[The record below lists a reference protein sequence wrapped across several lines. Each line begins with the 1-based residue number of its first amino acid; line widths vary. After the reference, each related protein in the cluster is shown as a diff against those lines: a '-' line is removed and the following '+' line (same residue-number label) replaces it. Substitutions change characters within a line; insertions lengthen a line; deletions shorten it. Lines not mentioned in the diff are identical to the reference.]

1 MRIENLR
8 LEKTETGARAV
19 ATVIWEDC
27 GRPTREIY
35 FETDEEFA
43 QDLSCNPHAFL
54 LACVPPA
61 LYHGEERVLIQEEIC
76 PELRNGLLTAMAF
89 LCAWYGH
96 RPVRLETK
104 PGARLPWPR
113 AQERAGSFLSG
124 GVDSLATLRANRLG
138 YPLTHPRSIKD
149 CLLVH
154 GFDIGGREDL
164 GQEQKTFERARAS
177 LLPIARDADVTLIP
191 VSTNIRHLDDELHFW
206 EYDYHGAA
214 LAAVAHAFA
223 KRLSVAYIASGL
235 NVHHL
240 TPVGS
245 HPLLDPN
252 YSSTDLQIRYDNVRL
267 SRLDKVRLLADWDVA
282 LQNLRVC
289 TMNPPSLLNCG
300 RCEKCIRTMLELLI
314 VDKLA
319 STEAFPTRD
328 VSAEMVEGIEI
339 RNVVID
345 SLFRELIGPLTAKG
359 RVDLAKVIEKKS
371 AQFHRYQAWVEERD
385 WKGVVK
391 RWDRKYL
398 RSSLFRTYKALR
410 ERVKGNAT
418 A

>member
-1 MRIENLR
+1 MRIEDLR
-8 LEKTETGARAV
+8 LERTAAGARAV

-27 GRPTREIY
+27 DRPTQEIY
-35 FETDEEFA
+35 FETEEEFA

-54 LACVPPA
+54 IACLPLA
-61 LYHGEERVLIQEEIC
+61 LRHGEARVAIREEIC

-89 LCAWYGH
+89 LRAWYGH
-96 RPVRLETK
+96 KPVRLETK
-104 PGARLPWPR
+104 EGARLPWPR

-124 GVDSLATLRANRLG
+124 GVDSLATLRANRLD
-138 YPLTHPRSIKD
+138 YPPNHPRAIKD

-154 GFDIGGREDL
+154 GFDISGRAGL
-164 GQEQKTFERARAS
+164 GPEQETFARARAS
-177 LLPIARDADVTLIP
+177 LLPIARDAGVTLIP
-191 VSTNIRHLDDELHFW
+191 LSTNIRHLDDELHFW
-206 EYDYHGAA
+206 EYEYVGAA

-223 KRLSVAYIASGL
+223 RRLSVVSIASSFDAY
-235 NVHHL
+235 HL
-240 TPVGS
+240 KPSGT

-252 YSSTDLQIRYDNVRL
+252 YSSADLQIRHDNVRF

-289 TMNPPSLLNCG
+289 TMNPPGKLNCG
-300 RCEKCIRTMLELLI
+300 RCEKCIRTMLELLV

-319 STEAFPTRD
+319 STEVFPTRD
-328 VSAEMVEGIEI
+328 VSAEMVAGIEI
-339 RNVVID
+339 RNAMID
-345 SLFRELIGPLTAKG
+345 SFFRELIGPLQAKG
-359 RVDLAKVIEKKS
+359 RADLAKVIEEKS

-385 WKGVVK
+385 WKGAIK

-398 RSSLFRTYKALR
+398 GSSLFKAYKALR
-410 ERVKGNAT
+410 ERAKGNAT